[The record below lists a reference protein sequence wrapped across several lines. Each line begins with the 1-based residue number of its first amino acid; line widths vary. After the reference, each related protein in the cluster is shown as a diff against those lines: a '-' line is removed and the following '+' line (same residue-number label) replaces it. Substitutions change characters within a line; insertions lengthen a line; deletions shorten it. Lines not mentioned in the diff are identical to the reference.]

1 MIGQYEVEGLQRGN
15 SVDSTKITNA
25 SPLPDCAAEFDTRDL
40 PIEQVG
46 ISGLSYPI
54 TVWTKE
60 GQPQHTVGE
69 LELGVGLPPHFK
81 GTHMSRFVE
90 VLNRYRGELSLRTV
104 PKLLWEVQHHL
115 EANDAFI
122 NVTFPYFLERSAP
135 VSKAKSLMEYICRFE
150 AEKSGE
156 ALGFTLVVE
165 VPVTTLCP
173 CSKSISKYGAH
184 SQRSFVEVAVRFSG
198 MVWIEQII
206 EAVESCASSPLYA
219 LLKREDEK
227 WVTEHAY
234 DNPRFVEDLVR
245 EVVIAVRAIDGVNWL
260 RVRAENMETIH
271 KHQAYAVITWPD
283 EQPTVEGSHTSTMSR
298 DTAPFGQWLRERRT
312 VNGESQSSLAAS
324 LGLSASLISRVEA
337 NEKQLSEESLEKLAG
352 HWGLD
357 PVTVK
362 LQSGSIPKDL
372 VDIIRNNPQSF
383 VDWTL
388 RSTQQ

>member
-1 MIGQYEVEGLQRGN
+1 M
-15 SVDSTKITNA
+15 DSNKKEKEP
-25 SPLPDCAAEFDTRDL
+25 SLPDCAAEFDTRDL

-46 ISGLSYPI
+46 IAGLSYPI

-60 GQPQHTVGE
+60 GQPQHTVGD

-90 VLNRYRGELSLRTV
+90 VLNRFRGELSLRTV

-115 EANDAFI
+115 EADDAFI
-122 NVTFPYFLERSAP
+122 NVSFPYFLERSAP
-135 VSKAKSLMEYICRFE
+135 VSKAKSLMEYNCRFE
-150 AEKSGE
+150 AKKSGE
-156 ALGFTLVVE
+156 ILGFTLVVE

-173 CSKSISKYGAH
+173 CSKAISKYGAH

-206 EAVESCASSPLYA
+206 EAVEGCASSPLYA

-234 DNPRFVEDLVR
+234 ENPRFVEDLVR
-245 EVVIAVRAIDGVNWL
+245 EVVLAVRTIGGVTWL
-260 RVRAENMETIH
+260 RVRAENVETIH

-283 EQPTVEGSHTSTMSR
+283 EHPVMEAESAPVTMVE
-298 DTAPFGQWLRERRT
+298 APLFGQWLRDRRT
-312 VNGESQSSLAAS
+312 LNGESQSRLAAS

-337 NEKQLSEESLEKLAG
+337 NEKQLSEESLKKLAT

-357 PVTVK
+357 PLSVK
-362 LQSGSIPKDL
+362 LQAGSIPDDI
-372 VDIIRNNPQSF
+372 VDIIRNNSQAF
-383 VDWTL
+383 VDWTS
-388 RSTQQ
+388 RYSKQ